1 MGWMVFCLACVA
13 GIVAVLL
20 YARLA
25 PRPSS
30 PRSVGGVDLPTE
42 LISSVPQG
50 PFVLFAN
57 GAPGSLFGR
66 VAIEKL
72 PLGTGPRPIAPLA
85 CERVHYAAGIGVCM
99 TTDESRLPARS
110 FAELFDASFKR
121 THVIPL
127 TGSPIR
133 ARVSPDGRRAALTV
147 FETGHSYSD
156 ASFSTRTIV
165 IETASGRSLGDL
177 EDFTVRKDGVPF
189 KAIDFNF
196 WGVTFGR
203 DGDTFYATLKTG
215 GERYL
220 IKGSIDARAA
230 AVVRTGV
237 ECPSLSPDGTLIV
250 FKKPL
255 TQEVG
260 WRLHVLDLASGVE
273 RPLNQVRRSVDDQV
287 DWFDASHVVYHDS
300 APEGSGVWLLAV
312 DGVSG
317 PRLLVP
323 YAHSPAVA
331 REPELPRGRLP
342 VSRLRT
348 PPAQSGGLTGVIRQ
362 WQYPA
367 PASVKVVP
375 ATGLNSHW

>member
-1 MGWMVFCLACVA
+1 MTKPALSVNSSSIGWMAFGLACAAGVA
-13 GIVAVLL
+13 AVLL
-20 YARLA
+20 YVRFARG
-25 PRPSS
+25 PSS
-30 PRSVGGVDLPTE
+30 PGRIGVVDVPTE
-42 LISSVPQG
+42 LISSVPHG

-57 GAPGSLFGR
+57 GAPGPLFGR

-72 PLGTGPRPIAPLA
+72 PLGGGPRPVSPLA

-99 TTDESRLPARS
+99 RTDESRLPARS
-110 FAELFDASFKR
+110 FAEFFDTSFKR

-147 FETGHSYSD
+147 FETGHSYAD

-165 IETASGRSLGDL
+165 VETASGRPLGDL
-177 EDFTVRKDGVPF
+177 EDFAVQKGGLPF

-220 IKGSIDARAA
+220 IKGSIDARTA

-255 TQEVG
+255 THEVG
-260 WRLHVLDLASGVE
+260 WRLHVLTLATGAE
-273 RPLNQVRRSVDDQV
+273 HPLNQVRRSVDDQV
-287 DWFDASHVVYHDS
+287 DWFDETHVVYHDS

-312 DGVSG
+312 DDGSG
-317 PRLLVP
+317 PQLLVP
-323 YAHSPAVA
+323 YAHSPAVE
-331 REPELPRGRLP
+331 R
-342 VSRLRT
+342 
-348 PPAQSGGLTGVIRQ
+348 
-362 WQYPA
+362 
-367 PASVKVVP
+367 
-375 ATGLNSHW
+375 

>member
-1 MGWMVFCLACVA
+1 MPVRSSSIGWTVFGLACAA
-13 GIVAVLL
+13 GVGAVFL
-20 YARLA
+20 YMRLA
-25 PRPSS
+25 RGPASLGPIGR
-30 PRSVGGVDLPTE
+30 VDVPTE
-42 LISSVPQG
+42 LISSVPHA

-66 VAIEKL
+66 VAIETL
-72 PLGTGPRPIAPLA
+72 PLGVGPRPVAPLA
-85 CERVHYAAGIGVCM
+85 CDRVHYAAGIGVCM
-99 TTDESRLPARS
+99 RTDESTLPARS
-110 FAELFDASFKR
+110 FADLFDASFKR

-156 ASFSTRTIV
+156 ASFSTRTTV
-165 IETASGRSLGDL
+165 LETASGRPVGDL
-177 EDFTVRKDGVPF
+177 EDFAVQKDGAPF

-230 AVVRTGV
+230 TVVRAGV
-237 ECPSLSPDGTLIV
+237 ECPSLSPDERLIV

-255 TQEVG
+255 THEVG
-260 WRLHVLDLASGVE
+260 WRLYVLDLATGAE

-287 DWFDASHVVYHDS
+287 DWFDATHVIYHDS
-300 APEGSGVWLLAV
+300 APEGSGLWLLAV

-323 YAHSPAVA
+323 YAHSPAVE
-331 REPELPRGRLP
+331 R
-342 VSRLRT
+342 
-348 PPAQSGGLTGVIRQ
+348 
-362 WQYPA
+362 
-367 PASVKVVP
+367 
-375 ATGLNSHW
+375 

>member
-1 MGWMVFCLACVA
+1 MTRSALSVNSSSIGWMAFGLACAA
-13 GIVAVLL
+13 GVGAVFL
-20 YARLA
+20 YVRLA
-25 PRPSS
+25 RGPSS
-30 PRSVGGVDLPTE
+30 PGPIGGVDVPTE
-42 LISSVPQG
+42 LISSVPHG

-57 GAPGSLFGR
+57 GAPGPLFGR

-72 PLGTGPRPIAPLA
+72 PLGGGPRPVAPLA

-99 TTDESRLPARS
+99 RTDESRLPARS
-110 FAELFDASFKR
+110 FAEFFDASFKR
-121 THVIPL
+121 THVVPL

-147 FETGHSYSD
+147 FETGHSYAD

-165 IETASGRSLGDL
+165 VDTASGRPVGDL
-177 EDFTVRKDGVPF
+177 DDFAVQKDGVPF

-255 TQEVG
+255 THEVG
-260 WRLHVLDLASGVE
+260 WRLHVLTLATGAE

-287 DWFDASHVVYHDS
+287 DWFDANHVVYHDS

-312 DGVSG
+312 DGGSG

-323 YAHSPAVA
+323 YAHSPAVE
-331 REPELPRGRLP
+331 R
-342 VSRLRT
+342 
-348 PPAQSGGLTGVIRQ
+348 
-362 WQYPA
+362 
-367 PASVKVVP
+367 
-375 ATGLNSHW
+375 

>member
-1 MGWMVFCLACVA
+1 MGWMAFGLACAA
-13 GIVAVLL
+13 GVGAVYL
-20 YARLA
+20 YVRLA
-25 PRPSS
+25 IGPSS
-30 PRSVGGVDLPTE
+30 NGPIGGVGVPTE
-42 LISSVPQG
+42 LVSSVPRG

-57 GAPGSLFGR
+57 GAPGPLFGR

-72 PLGTGPRPIAPLA
+72 PLGGGPRPVAPLA

-99 TTDESRLPARS
+99 RTDESRLPARS
-110 FAELFDASFKR
+110 FAEFFDASFKR

-147 FETGHSYSD
+147 FETGHSYAD

-165 IETASGRSLGDL
+165 VETASGRLVGDL
-177 EDFTVRKDGVPF
+177 EDFAVQKDGVPF

-237 ECPSLSPDGTLIV
+237 ECPSLSPDETLIV

-255 TQEVG
+255 THEVG
-260 WRLHVLDLASGVE
+260 WRLHVLNLATGAE
-273 RPLNQVRRSVDDQV
+273 HPLNQVRRSVDDQV
-287 DWFDASHVVYHDS
+287 DWFDATHVVYHDS

-312 DGVSG
+312 DGDSG

-323 YAHSPAVA
+323 YAHSPAVE
-331 REPELPRGRLP
+331 R
-342 VSRLRT
+342 
-348 PPAQSGGLTGVIRQ
+348 
-362 WQYPA
+362 
-367 PASVKVVP
+367 
-375 ATGLNSHW
+375 